1 MRHATDLPDVVQAA
15 GRGEHW
21 ALSELY
27 RAYQPA
33 VLRYL
38 RAQAPGAADDLASEV
53 WIGAARGLGR
63 FTGDEVAFRSWLF
76 TIARHQLIG
85 YRRRIS
91 RQRTDV
97 VATEDLDTVTGDSAV
112 DDPVDAVL
120 DRLAAQGAVDE
131 LVAGLTAEQAEAV
144 LLRVVG
150 GLSVAETA
158 VIMGRPPGNVRV
170 LCHRALRRMA
180 EQFGDRVRTT

>member
-15 GRGEHW
+15 GDGEQW
-21 ALSELY
+21 ALSELF

-38 RAQAPGAADDLASEV
+38 RAQAPGVADDLASEV
-53 WIGAARGLGR
+53 WIGAARGLAR
-63 FTGDEVAFRSWLF
+63 FAGDEPAFRRWLF

-85 YRRRIS
+85 HRRRVS

-97 VATEDLDTVTGDSAV
+97 VATNDLDIVVDLHEDDPAEAALDRLSAQRAV
-112 DDPVDAVL
+112 DD
-120 DRLAAQGAVDE
+120 
-131 LVAGLTAEQAEAV
+131 LVAGLSPEQAEAV
-144 LLRVVG
+144 LLRVVA

-158 VIMGRPPGNVRV
+158 TIMQRPPGTVRV
-170 LCHRALRRMA
+170 LCHRALRLMA
-180 EQFGDRVRTT
+180 KQHGDRVEAP